1 MNVSLLTA
9 LGICETIQLQGCE
22 CMGKELLD
30 VYEKLAV
37 AEEQAKARKAKD
49 AAEGLRASREKL
61 RLAVERLA
69 SEIDKGWQPTEEK
82 D

>member
-1 MNVSLLTA
+1 MRQY
-9 LGICETIQLQGCE
+9 GYEGCE
-22 CMGKELLD
+22 SMDKSPVN
-30 VYEKLAV
+30 VYEKLAAV
-37 AEEQAKARKAKD
+37 EEQVKAGKTKD

-61 RLAVERLA
+61 RLAVGRLA

>member
-1 MNVSLLTA
+1 MRQY
-9 LGICETIQLQGCE
+9 GYEGCE
-22 CMGKELLD
+22 SMDKSP
-30 VYEKLAV
+30 VNVFEKLA
-37 AEEQAKARKAKD
+37 ATEEQVKAGKTKD

-61 RLAVERLA
+61 RLAVGRLA

>member
-1 MNVSLLTA
+1 MDKVL
-9 LGICETIQLQGCE
+9 
-22 CMGKELLD
+22 MD
-30 VYEKLAV
+30 VYRKLAA
-37 AEEQAKARKAKD
+37 AEEQVVAGKTGD
-49 AAEGLRASREKL
+49 AAEGLQASREKL

>member
-1 MNVSLLTA
+1 MDKSL
-9 LGICETIQLQGCE
+9 
-22 CMGKELLD
+22 MD
-30 VYEKLAV
+30 VYEKLAA
-37 AEEQAKARKAKD
+37 AEEQVKAGKTKD

>member
-1 MNVSLLTA
+1 MRQY
-9 LGICETIQLQGCE
+9 GYEGCE
-22 CMGKELLD
+22 SMDKSPVN
-30 VYEKLAV
+30 VYEKLAA
-37 AEEQAKARKAKD
+37 AEEQVKAGKTKD

-61 RLAVERLA
+61 RLAVGRLA

>member
-1 MNVSLLTA
+1 
-9 LGICETIQLQGCE
+9 
-22 CMGKELLD
+22 MGKELLD

-37 AEEQAKARKAKD
+37 AKEQAKAGKTID
-49 AAEGLRASREKL
+49 AMEGLRASREKL

-69 SEIDKGWQPTEEK
+69 SEIDKGWQPTEKK

>member
-1 MNVSLLTA
+1 MRQY
-9 LGICETIQLQGCE
+9 GYEGCE
-22 CMGKELLD
+22 SMDKSPVN
-30 VYEKLAV
+30 VYEKLAA
-37 AEEQAKARKAKD
+37 AEEQVKAGKTKD

-61 RLAVERLA
+61 RLSVGRLA

>member
-1 MNVSLLTA
+1 MDKSPMN
-9 LGICETIQLQGCE
+9 
-22 CMGKELLD
+22 
-30 VYEKLAV
+30 VYEKLAA
-37 AEEQAKARKAKD
+37 AEEQVKAGKTRD
-49 AAEGLRASREKL
+49 AAEGLRVSRKKL

>member
-1 MNVSLLTA
+1 MDKSPMN
-9 LGICETIQLQGCE
+9 
-22 CMGKELLD
+22 
-30 VYEKLAV
+30 VYEKLAA
-37 AEEQAKARKAKD
+37 AEEQVKAGKTKD
-49 AAEGLRASREKL
+49 AAEGLRVSRKKL

>member
-1 MNVSLLTA
+1 MRQY
-9 LGICETIQLQGCE
+9 GYEGCE
-22 CMGKELLD
+22 SMDKSP
-30 VYEKLAV
+30 VNVFEKLAA
-37 AEEQAKARKAKD
+37 AEEQVKAGKTKD

-61 RLAVERLA
+61 RLAVGRLA

>member
-1 MNVSLLTA
+1 
-9 LGICETIQLQGCE
+9 
-22 CMGKELLD
+22 MGKELLD

-37 AEEQAKARKAKD
+37 AEEQAKAGKAKD

>member
-1 MNVSLLTA
+1 MDKSPMN
-9 LGICETIQLQGCE
+9 
-22 CMGKELLD
+22 
-30 VYEKLAV
+30 VYEKLAA
-37 AEEQAKARKAKD
+37 AEEQVKAGKTRD
-49 AAEGLRASREKL
+49 AAEGLWVSRKKL

>member
-1 MNVSLLTA
+1 MLTVSE
-9 LGICETIQLQGCE
+9 ICETIQLRECE
-22 CMGKELLD
+22 SMDKSPMN
-30 VYEKLAV
+30 VYEKLA
-37 AEEQAKARKAKD
+37 ADEEQVKAGKTGD
-49 AAEGLRASREKL
+49 AAEGLQASREKL

>member
-9 LGICETIQLQGCE
+9 LEICETIQLQGCE

-37 AEEQAKARKAKD
+37 AEEQAKAGKTVD
-49 AAEGLRASREKL
+49 AIEGFRASREKL
-61 RLAVERLA
+61 RLAAERLA
-69 SEIDKGWQPTEEK
+69 SEIDK